1 MWLAVHCRE
10 EMDDKET
17 LRVMN
22 TEAST
27 YTTIGEDEKEAFA
40 NWMSQRDKVHLHSVK
55 MQLMKDHPI
64 IQVMYR
70 RLVPDVVS
78 DTAFWNNY
86 FFHMDQK
93 GYHFAT
99 SSPVDSVKEE
109 TPVDT
114 TNSEVFKEGSD
125 FVRGLCVEELEAM
138 KEGWSDV
145 DLSEESDPKEDGRN
159 GGGWIMVDL
168 KEVVEDVGGAIDND
182 DVGLC

>member
-1 MWLAVHCRE
+1 MHCSE
-10 EMDDKET
+10 ETDDGE
-17 LRVMN
+17 LFRVMN

-40 NWMSQRDKVHLHSVK
+40 SWMNRRDKVYLHSLK

-93 GYHFAT
+93 GYHFEST
-99 SSPVDSVKEE
+99 SSPEEVKEE
-109 TPVDT
+109 APVDT
-114 TNSEVFKEGSD
+114 TNSEVFKEGSN
-125 FVRGLCVEELEAM
+125 GL
-138 KEGWSDV
+138 
-145 DLSEESDPKEDGRN
+145 R
-159 GGGWIMVDL
+159 
-168 KEVVEDVGGAIDND
+168 
-182 DVGLC
+182 